1 MQGRR
6 GARRMAGTLPAVRR
20 CLVTVVEFLARH
32 PVGALLSCA
41 ALIVTSGLVIC
52 LNAAAEAD
60 SAGVDL

>member
-1 MQGRR
+1 
-6 GARRMAGTLPAVRR
+6 MAGTLPAVRR